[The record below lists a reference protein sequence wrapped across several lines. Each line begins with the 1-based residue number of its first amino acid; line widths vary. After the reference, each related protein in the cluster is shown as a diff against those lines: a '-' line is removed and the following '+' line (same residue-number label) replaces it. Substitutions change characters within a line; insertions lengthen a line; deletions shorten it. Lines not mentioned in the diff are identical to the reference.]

1 MTKITSLLPLCLA
14 GAVAAVPL
22 VGSANADLEK
32 QMSNPKNW
40 AAQAGDMKNHR
51 YSV

>member
-1 MTKITSLLPLCLA
+1 MPAMHTQRAFVGALLVLPVFAL
-14 GAVAAVPL
+14 
-22 VGSANADLEK
+22 ANANLEK